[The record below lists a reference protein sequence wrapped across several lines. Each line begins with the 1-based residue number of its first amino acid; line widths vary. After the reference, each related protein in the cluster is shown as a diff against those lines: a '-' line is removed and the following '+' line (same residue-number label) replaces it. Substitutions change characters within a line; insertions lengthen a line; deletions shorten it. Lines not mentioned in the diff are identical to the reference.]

1 MAASKTGLIVG
12 GGIAGLAAAVALAK
26 VGVQTE
32 VLEIGDGPDGAAMSL
47 TGRAA
52 DAMAELGIYDECY
65 RLGAP
70 FSPEMGSPVLRD
82 TAGDPLGPPPPPRPV
97 SPDFKPGMGIM
108 RPVFADIIER
118 AAVASGAKVTRG
130 ITADAIVDT
139 PDGSIVTLSNG
150 EERKVDFVIGADGIN
165 SRVRSLLFAQAKQ
178 PEYSGQWSIRWMIPG
193 PPLPGEG
200 WYVAGKDRL
209 GFFYMPV
216 QELVYAPIV
225 LTQPDRR
232 MSQEEVVTA
241 VDTLLARFTAPAIV
255 NLRAHLKPDSMLI
268 SRPFRWHLLDSPWYR
283 GTTMLIGDAAHA
295 TTAHMGMGAGM
306 ALEDAVVLA
315 QEIAAADTL
324 AEAFEAFMTRRF
336 ERVKTVAMTS
346 LALSRLEQE
355 DAPPSEAPKLQG
367 PAFAAIAKPY

>member
-1 MAASKTGLIVG
+1 MAIGTNCLIVG

-26 VGVQTE
+26 VGIHTE

-52 DAMAELGIYDECY
+52 DAMVELGIYDDCY
-65 RLGAP
+65 TLGAP

-82 TAGDPLGPPPPPRPV
+82 TAGEPLGPPPPPRPV

-108 RPVFADIIER
+108 RPVFAQIIEK
-118 AAVASGAKVTRG
+118 AALAHGAKITRG
-130 ITADAIVDT
+130 VTADAIVDT
-139 PDGSIVTLSNG
+139 AGGSIVTLSNG
-150 EERKVDFVIGADGIN
+150 EERQVDFVIGADGIN
-165 SRVRSLLFAQAKQ
+165 SRVRSLLFPEARQ

-209 GFFYMPV
+209 GFFYMPA
-216 QELVYAPIV
+216 QALVYVPIV
-225 LTQPDRR
+225 LTQADRR
-232 MSQEEVVTA
+232 LSQDEAVAA
-241 VDTLLARFTAPAIV
+241 VDALLAKFTSPAIV
-255 NLRAHLKPDSMLI
+255 NLRANLKPDSILI
-268 SRPFRWHLLDSPWYR
+268 SRAFRWHLVESPWHR
-283 GTTMLIGDAAHA
+283 GNTMLIGDAAHA

-315 QEIAAADTL
+315 QEIAAAETL
-324 AEAFEAFMTRRF
+324 ADAYDAFMLRRF
-336 ERVKTVAMTS
+336 ERVKTVALTS

-355 DAPPSEAPKLQG
+355 GAPPSEAPKLQG
-367 PAFAAIAKPY
+367 PAFAAIAGPY